1 MTLQLRRKKD
11 GSLASRYWYADFRVR
26 GQRRVVALKVPV
38 EGKLP
43 DREGKGGDADF
54 YKSKGKAQ
62 HVHDETVRD
71 AHTKAG
77 ADKLVER
84 LVEIKT
90 GEKVR
95 AVPLAKLVKSW
106 LAIPRKKEPSPEHVK
121 NRTAVLTRFIKY
133 IHQHHPKAKELAD
146 LSAAQVRSFMVVEHE
161 RGLSA
166 RTWNMTLVL
175 LRSVFRHLEPGADAY
190 RKYLSTVPTK
200 TESTIH
206 REPFTADDITAIM
219 EAAKD
224 DDLMRPLIT
233 TALCTAMRRGDC
245 ALLKWSSVDMDAGF
259 ITVKTSKTGETVE
272 IPIMPMLRN
281 ELGLAAGV
289 KDGAKDAYVWPE
301 AAAMYQ
307 RNADGLNFRLRAILH
322 RAGFIDAE
330 TAEKIKNGDD
340 DPPSLPAL
348 PPSVALQRG
357 LEAIDSMPMNEDKRQ
372 RIRQVFTRYMDGQS
386 VKQVAVALQ
395 ISTGTVSGLLNE
407 VEQAI
412 KAAVIRRPAASLP
425 AQVRGLIHADNKGQR
440 LKRGSLR
447 GWHSFRTTFITL
459 ALSAGLPMELV
470 RRVTGHTTVDVV
482 LKHYFRPGRE
492 DFKRA
497 LQAAMPKML
506 TNGEK
511 TPKERALDILEGMTA
526 KTWKRDAAKAREL
539 VASL

>member
-26 GQRRVVALKVPV
+26 GQRRIVALKVPV

-84 LVEIKT
+84 VLELKT
-90 GEKVR
+90 GERFKS
-95 AVPLAKLVKSW
+95 VPLSKLPKAW
-106 LAIPRKKEPSPEHVK
+106 EAIPRKREPKPEHVE
-121 NRTAVLTRFIKY
+121 NRLAILGRFVKY
-133 IHQHHPKAKELAD
+133 VQKHHPKVKTLVDVTKDAVKG
-146 LSAAQVRSFMVVEHE
+146 FMDAEHE
-161 RGLSA
+161 RGLSDT
-166 RTWNMTLVL
+166 TWNAYLEL
-175 LRSVFRHLEPGADAY
+175 LRSTFRHLEPGANGY
-190 RKYLSTVPTK
+190 RKYLAVIPTK
-200 TESTIH
+200 SVEPIH
-206 REPFTADDITAIM
+206 RHPFTADDITAIM

-224 DDLMRPLIT
+224 DALMRPLIV

-245 ALLKWSSVDMDAGF
+245 ALLKCSSVDMDAGF

-307 RNADGLNFRLRAILH
+307 HNADGLNVRLRAILR
-322 RAGFIDAE
+322 RAGFVDAE
-330 TAEKIKNGDD
+330 TADKMKNGER
-340 DPPSLPAL
+340 PTLPTLPSAEL
-348 PPSVALQRG
+348 LQRG
-357 LEAIDSMPMNEDKRQ
+357 LETIDSKPMNEDRRQ
-372 RIRQVFTRYMDGQS
+372 RLRQIYTRYMDGQS
-386 VKQVAVALQ
+386 VKQVASAMQ
-395 ISTGTVSGLLNE
+395 ISTAMVSGLLNK
-407 VEQAI
+407 VERAI
-412 KAAVIRRPAASLP
+412 GVAVIRRPGADLP
-425 AQVRGLIHADNKGQR
+425 AQVRGVIHAAGAGQR